1 MGRTSDGKE
10 ENLKFVELVKKVKLH
25 DDQEAFSQIVKALN
39 NYLIHLSLRKFK
51 IAGTNSDDIYQE
63 GLYALSTKAIP
74 DYREDKGAFICFAK
88 LCIRRHIITL
98 LKSANNNKNKA
109 LNNNPLSLDAPAGH
123 DEEEGTIPVSGFLS
137 NGNEDLSHKF
147 IRLEEHTMLKK
158 ELIKKLTPL
167 EREVFECYLKNMSYN
182 EAVKY
187 MNKRRRG
194 ENRANAKKIDNS
206 LCRAKCK
213 AIKLLQEL
221 KEKELEEKAKKNKG
235 KNK

>member
-25 DDQEAFSQIVKALN
+25 DDQEAFRQIVKALN

-221 KEKELEEKAKKNKG
+221 KERIRRKSKEKQR
-235 KNK
+235 